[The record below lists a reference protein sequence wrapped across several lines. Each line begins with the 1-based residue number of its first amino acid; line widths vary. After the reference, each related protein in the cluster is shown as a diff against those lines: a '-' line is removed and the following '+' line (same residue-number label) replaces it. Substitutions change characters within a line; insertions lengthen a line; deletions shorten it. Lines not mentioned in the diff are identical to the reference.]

1 VVAGDVTRCH
11 RRRQDPRSLLAAA
24 QCAGTDELATRVRS
38 GVDDADT
45 RPLTVSP
52 TPTPTCATGPSTM
65 AVPTTVDR
73 PQPTTRP
80 RVRPGAVAGPR
91 GGPARHLITSS
102 AGPSWPPRASSPI
115 SPRECRRRPWS
126 PAVSYVIADLDTGE
140 IIAAKAPHAFL
151 RPASTLKTL
160 TALVA
165 LPTLD
170 PGTVITATTEDTSA
184 DGSRVGLVA
193 NNPYT
198 VSDLFNGLFLVSGN
212 DAAYA
217 IARAYGGRER
227 LLADMNAEV
236 ARLGAWDTV
245 AKDPSGLDVDGQFS
259 SAYDLALIG
268 RAGMRLQSFR
278 LHAAMMT
285 ATFPGATDSTGKVLP
300 AFAIQNNNPI
310 IDKYP
315 GTIGIK
321 SGFTQAARNTL
332 VAAARH
338 GDRTLI
344 VTSMGSVERQ
354 SEAVMSLL
362 DWGFAYAGRAR
373 PVGTLVAP
381 GTAPRPPEWA
391 PLAGITSASTSTSST
406 SGTPGAG
413 ISTASITLDST
424 DRGGTATEPATIDAA
439 PVVSSRPWWAAP
451 AVLGGVGAAVALTV
465 GLLLARR
472 RQRPLGGAYRR

>member
-1 VVAGDVTRCH
+1 MTVP
-11 RRRQDPRSLLAAA
+11 RRQRALSLLAAA
-24 QCAGTDELATRVRS
+24 GALALQLATPS
-38 GVDDADT
+38 AAGST
-45 RPLTVSP
+45 TSP
-52 TPTPTCATGPSTM
+52 PTTTPNPTPTCATGQVTM
-65 AVPTTVDR
+65 AVPTTVTGT
-73 PQPTTRP
+73 PTTRLACALVP
-80 RVRPGAVAGPR
+80 LQPAGRPSPAPDHVV
-91 GGPARHLITSS
+91 GGPKLATSGVVTDLP
-102 AGPSWPPRASSPI
+102 AGVPAP
-115 SPRECRRRPWS
+115 PWS
-126 PAVSYVIADLDTGE
+126 PAISYVIADLDTGE

-227 LLADMNAEV
+227 LLADMNAEA

-362 DWGFAYAGRAR
+362 DWGFAYASRAR

-391 PLAGITSASTSTSST
+391 PLAGTTSASTSTSST

>member
-1 VVAGDVTRCH
+1 MPLQPAGRPSPAPEHVV
-11 RRRQDPRSLLAAA
+11 
-24 QCAGTDELATRVRS
+24 
-38 GVDDADT
+38 
-45 RPLTVSP
+45 
-52 TPTPTCATGPSTM
+52 
-65 AVPTTVDR
+65 
-73 PQPTTRP
+73 
-80 RVRPGAVAGPR
+80 
-91 GGPARHLITSS
+91 GGPNLASLGVITDL
-102 AGPSWPPRASSPI
+102 PPGVPAP
-115 SPRECRRRPWS
+115 PWS
-126 PAVSYVIADLDTGE
+126 PAVSFVIADLDTGD

-165 LPTLD
+165 LPKLD
-170 PGTVITATTEDTSA
+170 PARVITATTEDTSA
-184 DGSRVGLVA
+184 DGSRVGIVA

-198 VSDLFNGLFLVSGN
+198 VADLFNGLFLVSGN

-227 LLADMNAEV
+227 ILADMNAEA

-268 RAGMRLQSFR
+268 RAGMQVQSFR

-285 ATFPGATDSTGKVLP
+285 ATFPGATDAKGKVLP
-300 AFAIQNNNPI
+300 AFAIANNNPI
-310 IDKYP
+310 IDRYS

-321 SGFTQAARNTL
+321 SGFTQAARNTF
-332 VAAARH
+332 VGAAKR

-344 VTSMGSVERQ
+344 ITSMGSVERQ

-381 GTAPRPPEWA
+381 GTAARPPEWA
-391 PLAGITSASTSTSST
+391 PVSGSSTTSASTSTSVTT
-406 SGTPGAG
+406 SE
-413 ISTASITLDST
+413 SITLDPT
-424 DRGGTATEPATIDAA
+424 DHPITATEPALVEAA
-439 PVVSSRPWWAAP
+439 PVTASRPWWGSP
-451 AVLGGVGAAVALTV
+451 ALVGGVGLALVVAVGALV
-465 GLLLARR
+465 VLGYRR
-472 RQRPLGGAYRR
+472 RRTGGAYRR